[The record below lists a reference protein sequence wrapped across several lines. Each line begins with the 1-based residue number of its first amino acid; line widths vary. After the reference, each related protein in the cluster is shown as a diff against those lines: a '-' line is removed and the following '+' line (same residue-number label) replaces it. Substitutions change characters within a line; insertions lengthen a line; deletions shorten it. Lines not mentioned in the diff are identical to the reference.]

1 MIKFFNDQVRVLNA
15 EINSFESE
23 QNILDAEKNLKISE
37 LQNAKLQLNGLKDK
51 LTVTETKF
59 DAITKLYERGFEGKI
74 KYLET
79 VQSLSEVKN
88 EILQSELSIEKIQ
101 GEIDL
106 INQKK
111 NTN

>member
-1 MIKFFNDQVRVLNA
+1 ML
-15 EINSFESE
+15 
-23 QNILDAEKNLKISE
+23 
-37 LQNAKLQLNGLKDK
+37 LQNFMKK
-51 LTVTETKF
+51 
-59 DAITKLYERGFEGKI
+59 GFEGKI

-106 INQKK
+106 IDQKK
-111 NTN
+111 NTNLLNFQRKNLRTTCGD